1 VEAIDQR
8 IDGGQAVFFRNIG
21 QMGISCGGRGAGM
34 TEKNL
39 DMTKAQAAFKQMG
52 CETVAEGV
60 NRDFFNPALCH
71 DRFHGGLDPTAV
83 HVREG
88 AANPLGETGGPGE

>member
-1 VEAIDQR
+1 MEGIDQG

-34 TEKNL
+34 TEEYL

-52 CETVAEGV
+52 CETVSQGV
-60 NRDFFNPALCH
+60 NRDFFLIPH
-71 DRFHGGLDPTAV
+71 WVTTAFM
-83 HVREG
+83 
-88 AANPLGETGGPGE
+88 AAWAPPRSM